1 MMSATPSI
9 QSVTLDDA
17 SIIRRSAEVEH
28 ERRVALVDLT
38 HSNEVTLLNAPG
50 LVPPY
55 DLFISVKD
63 NRLTL
68 RFTETSS
75 LHRGEDRRGAET
87 EAIVTAN
94 TPTSQAI
101 SAPTPALPLRGR
113 GNTHDITLP
122 LAAYR
127 GIIKDYFLM
136 CEQYYDAIK
145 HSAGDRLQTLDMA
158 RRGVH
163 NEGSEML
170 QTQLADRLTMD
181 FATARRLFTLIC
193 VLHIK

>member
-1 MMSATPSI
+1 MAPAPSI
-9 QSVTLDDA
+9 TSVTLDDA
-17 SIIRRSAEVEH
+17 SIIRRSPEVEH
-28 ERRVALVDLT
+28 ERRVALVDIT
-38 HSNEVTLLNAPG
+38 HSNEVELLGITDFN
-50 LVPPY
+50 PPY
-55 DLFISVKD
+55 DLFISVRD

-68 RFTETSS
+68 RFT
-75 LHRGEDRRGAET
+75 G
-87 EAIVTAN
+87 TA
-94 TPTSQAI
+94 
-101 SAPTPALPLRGR
+101 SAS
-113 GNTHDITLP
+113 HDVTLP
-122 LAAYR
+122 LSPYR

-145 HSAGDRLQTLDMA
+145 HSPGDRLQTLDMA

-170 QTQLADRLTMD
+170 QTQLADKLRLD

>member
-1 MMSATPSI
+1 
-9 QSVTLDDA
+9 
-17 SIIRRSAEVEH
+17 
-28 ERRVALVDLT
+28 
-38 HSNEVTLLNAPG
+38 
-50 LVPPY
+50 
-55 DLFISVKD
+55 VKD

-68 RFTETSS
+68 RFTDAHNNIHNV
-75 LHRGEDRRGAET
+75 L
-87 EAIVTAN
+87 
-94 TPTSQAI
+94 
-101 SAPTPALPLRGR
+101 LPLSGF
-113 GNTHDITLP
+113 
-122 LAAYR
+122 R

-170 QTQLADRLTMD
+170 QTQLAERLTMD

>member
-1 MMSATPSI
+1 MSTGPSI
-9 QSVTLDDA
+9 RSVSLDDA
-17 SIIRRSAEVEH
+17 SIIRRSPEVEH

-38 HSNEVTLLNAPG
+38 HSNEVTLLHAPE
-50 LVPPY
+50 LTAPY
-55 DLFISVKD
+55 DLFISVRE
-63 NRLTL
+63 NRLHLT
-68 RFTETSS
+68 FT
-75 LHRGEDRRGAET
+75 DGAK
-87 EAIVTAN
+87 
-94 TPTSQAI
+94 
-101 SAPTPALPLRGR
+101 
-113 GNTHDITLP
+113 NTHDITLS
-122 LAAYR
+122 LASYR

-145 HSAGDRLQTLDMA
+145 HSASDRLQTLDMA

-170 QTQLADRLTMD
+170 QSQLADKITMD

>member
-1 MMSATPSI
+1 MSTRGQSI
-9 QSVTLDDA
+9 RSVTLDEG
-17 SIIRRSAEVEH
+17 SIIRRSEEVEH
-28 ERRVALVDLT
+28 ERRVALVDIT
-38 HSNEVTLLNAPG
+38 HSNEVTLIGAPD
-50 LVPPY
+50 LSPPY
-55 DLFISVKD
+55 DLFIRVKD

-68 RFTETSS
+68 RFTDAAT
-75 LHRGEDRRGAET
+75 
-87 EAIVTAN
+87 
-94 TPTSQAI
+94 
-101 SAPTPALPLRGR
+101 
-113 GNTHDITLP
+113 NTHEVTLP
-122 LAAYR
+122 LIGFR

-170 QTQLADRLTMD
+170 QAQLAERLTMD

>member
-1 MMSATPSI
+1 MIITTPSI
-9 QSVTLDDA
+9 KSVTLDDA
-17 SIIRRSAEVEH
+17 RIIRRSPEVEH
-28 ERRVALVDLT
+28 ERRVALVDIT
-38 HSNEVTLLNAPG
+38 HTNEVHLHGATLAA
-50 LVPPY
+50 PY
-55 DLFISVKD
+55 DLFISVKE

-68 RFTETSS
+68 RFTDAAAQMHNV
-75 LHRGEDRRGAET
+75 L
-87 EAIVTAN
+87 
-94 TPTSQAI
+94 
-101 SAPTPALPLRGR
+101 LPLSGF
-113 GNTHDITLP
+113 
-122 LAAYR
+122 R

-170 QTQLADRLTMD
+170 QEQLADKLTMD
-181 FATARRLFTLIC
+181 FSTARRLFTLIC

>member
-1 MMSATPSI
+1 MSSPPSI
-9 QSVTLDDA
+9 KTVTLDDA

-28 ERRVALVDLT
+28 ERRVALVDIT
-38 HSNEVTLLNAPG
+38 HTNDVTLLAAPD
-50 LVPPY
+50 LRAPY
-55 DLFISVKD
+55 DLFISVRD

-68 RFTETSS
+68 RFT
-75 LHRGEDRRGAET
+75 DA
-87 EAIVTAN
+87 
-94 TPTSQAI
+94 
-101 SAPTPALPLRGR
+101 SAA
-113 GNTHDITLP
+113 THDVTLP
-122 LAAYR
+122 LVSYR

-136 CEQYYDAIK
+136 CEQYYDAVK
-145 HSAGDRLQTLDMA
+145 HSASDRLQTLDMA

-170 QTQLADRLTMD
+170 QNQLEGQLKMD

>member
-1 MMSATPSI
+1 MIITTPSI
-9 QSVTLDDA
+9 KTVTLDDA
-17 SIIRRSAEVEH
+17 SIMRRSPEVEH
-28 ERRVALVDLT
+28 ERRVALVDIT
-38 HSNEVTLLNAPG
+38 HTNEVELLGATLTA
-50 LVPPY
+50 PY
-55 DLFISVKD
+55 DLFISVKE
-63 NRLTL
+63 NRLAL
-68 RFTETSS
+68 RFTDAMTQVHNV
-75 LHRGEDRRGAET
+75 L
-87 EAIVTAN
+87 
-94 TPTSQAI
+94 
-101 SAPTPALPLRGR
+101 LPLSSF
-113 GNTHDITLP
+113 
-122 LAAYR
+122 R

-170 QTQLADRLTMD
+170 QSQLADKLTMD